1 MIRIVRTN
9 SENIDFINLVKRLD
23 AYLKMMDGEEHDFYN
38 QYNHI
43 NVLRHTVVAYSNNE
57 PVGCGAFKQ
66 FETDSVEIKR
76 MFTLQE
82 ARNTGVASKILK
94 ELEVWAKEL
103 KYSSCILET
112 GKRQTEAVN
121 FYKKNN
127 YLIIPNF
134 GQYQNIENSLCFNKE
149 LS

>member
-1 MIRIVRTN
+1 MIKIVRTN
-9 SENIDFINLVKRLD
+9 SDNIDFIHLVEQLD
-23 AYLKMMDGEEHDFYN
+23 AYLKMMDGEEHDFYH

-43 NVLRHTVVAYSNNE
+43 NVINHTVVAYSNNV
-57 PVGCGAFKQ
+57 PVGCGAFKK
-66 FETDSVEIKR
+66 FEIQRVEIKR

-94 ELEVWAKEL
+94 ELEAWAKEL
-103 KYSSCILET
+103 EYSSCILET
-112 GKRQTEAVN
+112 GKRQIEAVN

-127 YLIIPNF
+127 YTIIPNF
-134 GQYQNIENSLCFNKE
+134 GQYQDIDNSLCFKKE